1 MYLSV
6 FTTFAP
12 DMKQSIFNSQSSL
25 RFKRFS
31 NKGYSLFACLG
42 RVVLVGVLTV
52 PTLSHAKA
60 GTLTTHVEA
69 AADTLSRKEMKLD
82 EVVVTGSRAPLT
94 ALQSAKIVKV
104 ITADDIH
111 RAAVE
116 TVNDVLKL
124 ATGVD
129 VRQRGGFGVQTDIS
143 INGGTFDQ
151 ITILLNGV
159 NISNP
164 QTGHNATDFP
174 VSLSDIERIE
184 VLEGAAARVF
194 GTSAFSGAINI
205 VTRRNED
212 KGLDLNLQAGSFG
225 TVGGDAR
232 VTMGGKVKTHVS
244 AGYMRS
250 DGGTT
255 NSDFDKGHVFVDARM
270 STRHADLDFQ
280 LGVSQQDYGASTF
293 YSAKYNDQW
302 EKTTHLVTSLG
313 ATIKNVYRDLE
324 IKPTV
329 YYNKFIDH
337 YQLIHGK
344 TGAQAGENYHNLD
357 VMGASVNAHMSWL
370 LGKTAVGADLRHE
383 HILSTAYG
391 ELMAERDWENIHG
404 SDRKYDHK
412 GSRTN
417 ASFFVE
423 HNVILGGFTL
433 SAGVLANRNTG
444 LDSRMRFYPGID
456 LSYRPSDAW
465 KLFASWNKALRMPT
479 YTDLYTANSVQQGD
493 RTLRP
498 ERNDTYKTGL
508 SYRTQGVE
516 ATASAFYSRGKDMI
530 DWVYA
535 TAESTKYKAMNIGRL
550 TNMGYNVEVAL
561 HPTEWVA
568 SSPITAVTLGYA
580 RIHQRHATDEPIYR
594 SLYALEYLRDKFTAS
609 LSHRI
614 WRALSA
620 RWDMRWQHRMNGYH
634 PYAKVDAKL
643 LWRQPR
649 YELYLKA
656 DNLTAH
662 RYYDLGGVRQPGLW
676 LMAGA
681 SIHL

>member
-1 MYLSV
+1 
-6 FTTFAP
+6 
-12 DMKQSIFNSQSSL
+12 MKKNKFNSQSSL
-25 RFKRFS
+25 RFRRFS

-52 PTLSHAKA
+52 PTLNHAKA
-60 GTLTTHVEA
+60 GTLVQQVQVET
-69 AADTLSRKEMKLD
+69 DTLMRKEMSLD

-151 ITILLNGV
+151 ITVLLNGV

-164 QTGHNATDFP
+164 QTGHNATDFL

-184 VLEGAAARVF
+184 ILEGAAARVF
-194 GTSAFSGAINI
+194 GTSAFSGAVNI
-205 VTRRNED
+205 VTRSD
-212 KGLDLNLQAGSFG
+212 SAKALDVSLQAGSFG
-225 TVGGDAR
+225 TVGGEAR
-232 VTMGGKVKTHVS
+232 GTLSGRNVKGHVS
-244 AGYMRS
+244 GGYTRS
-250 DGGTT
+250 DGGMV
-255 NSDFDKGHVFVDARM
+255 NSDFDKGHAFGDVSLTSRYVDLNLQAGM
-270 STRHADLDFQ
+270 SI
-280 LGVSQQDYGASTF
+280 QDYGASTF

-302 EKTTHLVTSLG
+302 EKTARVVTSLG
-313 ATIKNVYRDLE
+313 ATFKHLYHDLE

-329 YYNKFIDH
+329 YYNKFLDH

-344 TGAQAGENYHNLD
+344 TGAAAGENYHNLD
-357 VMGASVNAHMSWL
+357 VVGASVNAHMSWA

-391 ELMAERDWENIHG
+391 ELMDEKDWESIHG
-404 SDRKYDHK
+404 SDRQYNRK

-417 ASFFVE
+417 ASFFAE

-444 LDSRMRFYPGID
+444 LDSRLRFYPGVD
-456 LSYRPSDAW
+456 LSFRPSDQW
-465 KLFASWNKALRMPT
+465 KVYASWNKALRMPT
-479 YTDLYTANSVQQGD
+479 YTDLYTDNSVQHGD
-493 RTLRP
+493 RSLRP
-498 ERNDTYKTGL
+498 ERNDTYKTGV
-508 SYRTQGVE
+508 SYRNTGVE
-516 ATASAFYSRGKDMI
+516 ATASAFYSSGKDMI
-530 DWVYA
+530 DWVYT
-535 TAESTKYKAMNIGRL
+535 TAESTRYQAMNIGKL
-550 TNMGYNVEVAL
+550 DNMGYNVELKL
-561 HPTEWVA
+561 HPTEWLA
-568 SSPITAVTLGYA
+568 SLPVTAVTLGYA
-580 RIHQRHATDEPIYR
+580 RIHQRHDTDQPIYR

-609 LSHRI
+609 VSHRI
-614 WRALSA
+614 WNALSA
-620 RWDMRWQHRMNGYH
+620 QWAMRWQQRMNGYH

-643 LWRQPR
+643 LWNKPA
-649 YELYLKA
+649 YSLYVKA

-662 RYYDLGGVRQPGLW
+662 RYYDLGGVLQPGLW
-676 LMAGA
+676 VMAGA
-681 SIHL
+681 SIHIK

>member
-1 MYLSV
+1 
-6 FTTFAP
+6 
-12 DMKQSIFNSQSSL
+12 MKKNKFNSQSSL
-25 RFKRFS
+25 RFRRFS

-52 PTLSHAKA
+52 PTLNHAKA
-60 GTLTTHVEA
+60 GTLVQQVQVET
-69 AADTLSRKEMKLD
+69 DTLMRKEMSLD

-151 ITILLNGV
+151 ITVLLNGV

-184 VLEGAAARVF
+184 ILEGAAARVF
-194 GTSAFSGAINI
+194 GTSAFSGAVNI
-205 VTRRNED
+205 VTRSD
-212 KGLDLNLQAGSFG
+212 SAKALDVSLQAGSFG
-225 TVGGDAR
+225 TVGGEAR
-232 VTMGGKVKTHVS
+232 GTLSGRNVKGHVS
-244 AGYMRS
+244 GGYTRS
-250 DGGTT
+250 DGGMV
-255 NSDFDKGHVFVDARM
+255 NSDFDKGHAFGDVSLTSRYVDLNLQAGM
-270 STRHADLDFQ
+270 SI
-280 LGVSQQDYGASTF
+280 QDYGASTF
-293 YSAKYNDQW
+293 YSSKYNDQW
-302 EKTTHLVTSLG
+302 EKTARVVTSLG
-313 ATIKNVYRDLE
+313 ATFKHLYRDLE

-329 YYNKFIDH
+329 YYNKFLDH

-344 TGAQAGENYHNLD
+344 TGAAAGENYHNLD
-357 VMGASVNAHMSWL
+357 VVGASVNAHMSWA

-391 ELMAERDWENIHG
+391 ELMDEKDWESIHG
-404 SDRKYDHK
+404 SDRQYNRS

-417 ASFFVE
+417 ASFFAE

-444 LDSRMRFYPGID
+444 LDSRLRFYPGVD
-456 LSYRPSDAW
+456 LSFRPSDQW
-465 KLFASWNKALRMPT
+465 KVYASWNKALRMPT
-479 YTDLYTANSVQQGD
+479 YTDLYTDNSVQHGD
-493 RTLRP
+493 RSLRP
-498 ERNDTYKTGL
+498 ERNDTYKTGV
-508 SYRTQGVE
+508 SYRNTGVE
-516 ATASAFYSRGKDMI
+516 ATASAFYSSGKDMI
-530 DWVYA
+530 DWVYS
-535 TAESTKYKAMNIGRL
+535 TAESTRYQAMNIGKL
-550 TNMGYNVEVAL
+550 DNMGYNVELKL
-561 HPTEWVA
+561 HPTEWLA
-568 SSPITAVTLGYA
+568 SLPVTAVTLGYA
-580 RIHQRHATDEPIYR
+580 RIHQRHDTDQPIYR

-609 LSHRI
+609 VSHRI
-614 WRALSA
+614 WNALSA
-620 RWDMRWQHRMNGYH
+620 QWAMRWQQRMNGYH

-643 LWRQPR
+643 LWNKPS
-649 YELYLKA
+649 YSLFVKA

-662 RYYDLGGVRQPGLW
+662 RYYDLGGVLQPGLW
-676 LMAGA
+676 VMAGA
-681 SIHL
+681 SIHIK

>member
-6 FTTFAP
+6 FVTFAP

-31 NKGYSLFACLG
+31 NKGYALFACLG

-232 VTMGGKVKTHVS
+232 VTLGGKVKTHVS

-255 NSDFDKGHVFVDARM
+255 NSDFDKGHVFADARM

-313 ATIKNVYRDLE
+313 ATIKNVYRDL
-324 IKPTV
+324 
-329 YYNKFIDH
+329 
-337 YQLIHGK
+337 
-344 TGAQAGENYHNLD
+344 
-357 VMGASVNAHMSWL
+357 
-370 LGKTAVGADLRHE
+370 
-383 HILSTAYG
+383 
-391 ELMAERDWENIHG
+391 
-404 SDRKYDHK
+404 
-412 GSRTN
+412 
-417 ASFFVE
+417 
-423 HNVILGGFTL
+423 
-433 SAGVLANRNTG
+433 
-444 LDSRMRFYPGID
+444 
-456 LSYRPSDAW
+456 
-465 KLFASWNKALRMPT
+465 
-479 YTDLYTANSVQQGD
+479 
-493 RTLRP
+493 
-498 ERNDTYKTGL
+498 
-508 SYRTQGVE
+508 
-516 ATASAFYSRGKDMI
+516 
-530 DWVYA
+530 
-535 TAESTKYKAMNIGRL
+535 
-550 TNMGYNVEVAL
+550 
-561 HPTEWVA
+561 
-568 SSPITAVTLGYA
+568 
-580 RIHQRHATDEPIYR
+580 
-594 SLYALEYLRDKFTAS
+594 
-609 LSHRI
+609 
-614 WRALSA
+614 
-620 RWDMRWQHRMNGYH
+620 
-634 PYAKVDAKL
+634 
-643 LWRQPR
+643 
-649 YELYLKA
+649 
-656 DNLTAH
+656 
-662 RYYDLGGVRQPGLW
+662 
-676 LMAGA
+676 
-681 SIHL
+681 

>member
-1 MYLSV
+1 
-6 FTTFAP
+6 
-12 DMKQSIFNSQSSL
+12 MKKNKFNSQSSL
-25 RFKRFS
+25 RFRRFS

-52 PTLSHAKA
+52 PTLNHAKA
-60 GTLTTHVEA
+60 GTLVQQVQVET
-69 AADTLSRKEMKLD
+69 DTLMRKEMSLD

-151 ITILLNGV
+151 ITVLLNGV

-184 VLEGAAARVF
+184 ILEGAAARVF
-194 GTSAFSGAINI
+194 GTSAFSGAVNI
-205 VTRRNED
+205 VTRSD
-212 KGLDLNLQAGSFG
+212 SAKALDVSLQAGSFG
-225 TVGGDAR
+225 TVGGEAR
-232 VTMGGKVKTHVS
+232 GTLSGRNVKGHVS
-244 AGYMRS
+244 GGYTRS
-250 DGGTT
+250 DGGMV
-255 NSDFDKGHVFVDARM
+255 NSDFDKGHAFGDVSLTSRYVDLNLQAGM
-270 STRHADLDFQ
+270 SI
-280 LGVSQQDYGASTF
+280 QDYGASTF
-293 YSAKYNDQW
+293 YSSKYNDQW
-302 EKTTHLVTSLG
+302 EKTARVVTSLG
-313 ATIKNVYRDLE
+313 ATFGHLYRDLE

-329 YYNKFIDH
+329 YYNKFLDH

-344 TGAQAGENYHNLD
+344 TGAAAGENYHNLD
-357 VMGASVNAHMSWL
+357 VVGASVNAHMSWA

-391 ELMAERDWENIHG
+391 ELMDEKDWESIHG
-404 SDRKYDHK
+404 SDRQYNRK

-417 ASFFVE
+417 ASFFAE

-444 LDSRMRFYPGID
+444 LDSRSRFYPGVD
-456 LSYRPSDAW
+456 LSFRPSDQW
-465 KLFASWNKALRMPT
+465 KVYASWNKALRMPT
-479 YTDLYTANSVQQGD
+479 YTDLYTDNSVQHGD
-493 RTLRP
+493 RSLRP
-498 ERNDTYKTGL
+498 ERNDTYKTGV
-508 SYRTQGVE
+508 SYRNTGVE
-516 ATASAFYSRGKDMI
+516 ATASAFYSSGKDMI
-530 DWVYA
+530 DWVYT
-535 TAESTKYKAMNIGRL
+535 TAESTRYQAMNIGKL
-550 TNMGYNVEVAL
+550 DNMGYNVELKL
-561 HPTEWVA
+561 HPTEWLA
-568 SSPITAVTLGYA
+568 SLPVTAVTLGYA
-580 RIHQRHATDEPIYR
+580 RIHQRHDTDQPIYR

-609 LSHRI
+609 VSHRI
-614 WRALSA
+614 WNALSA
-620 RWDMRWQHRMNGYH
+620 QWAMRWQQRMNGYH

-643 LWRQPR
+643 LWNKPA
-649 YELYLKA
+649 YSLYVKA

-662 RYYDLGGVRQPGLW
+662 RYYDLGGVLQPGLW
-676 LMAGA
+676 VMAGA
-681 SIHL
+681 SIHIK